1 MRTFFK
7 YAQHLSDAQISEV
20 IDLMTKVRNI
30 LVDSASPLSPDEKKN
45 RSMAEKREGYVRL
58 VLRVAENFVD
68 ELPRSFDLEEYK
80 NLLKAR
86 DEWKIMLLKAE
97 EVAELIED
105 TEYAIGVELMK
116 QVDRAAAALNS
127 GRKNNPALDRA
138 MREIDDYN
146 QQFGTK
152 KKEVDYEEPDDIA
165 GKVEEDI

>member
-7 YAQHLSDAQISEV
+7 YAQHLSEEQRSEA
-20 IDLMTKVRNI
+20 IDLLTRLRNL
-30 LVDSASPLSPDEKKN
+30 LVGSASPLSPDEKKN
-45 RSMAEKREGYVRL
+45 RGMAEKREGYVRL
-58 VLRVAENFVD
+58 VLRVASNFAE
-68 ELPRSFDLEEYK
+68 ELPRSFDLEECN
-80 NLLKAR
+80 NLLQAR
-86 DEWKIMLLKAE
+86 EDWKTLLLKAE
-97 EVAELIED
+97 EAAELAED

-116 QVDRAAAALNS
+116 QIDRAANSLNA

-146 QQFGTK
+146 QQFGAK